1 MVTSDSTATAGD
13 EINDEQTAAPRSR
26 SKISFVY
33 SDLEA
38 AVGLADKLRTNTG
51 SAACTVKQLATWMN
65 MSVAGG
71 TFRSIL
77 GAARTFGLVETQHG
91 GTVSLTKLGQSL
103 IDEAERSNAVA
114 VAFLH
119 VPLHAVLYEKYEG
132 SALPPSP
139 AIERHIESLGVPPKQ
154 KERARLT
161 FTKSAHFSGFID
173 SSNDRFMR
181 PATGPTVPA
190 ASASELP
197 KGGGDGNG
205 GGLNLDPLLVAV
217 LEKIPPVGD
226 QWPKGQRVRWFR
238 TFAMNVSQIYDTG
251 DDVVDLVITVESD
264 NSELQQIR
272 ATE

>member
-1 MVTSDSTATAGD
+1 MDTSESTATVGD
-13 EINDEQTAAPRSR
+13 EVNDEQTAAPRSR

-38 AVGLADKLRTNTG
+38 AVGLADKLRTNAG

-65 MSVAGG
+65 MSASGG

-91 GTVSLTKLGQSL
+91 GAVSLTKLGQSVKV
-103 IDEAERSNAVA
+103 ERPNALA
-114 VAFLH
+114 VAFLN
-119 VPLHAVLYEKYEG
+119 VPLHAALYEKYEG

-139 AIERHIESLGVPPKQ
+139 AIERHIETLGVPPKQ

-161 FTKSAHFSGFID
+161 FTKSAHFAGFID
-173 SSNDRFMR
+173 SSNERFMR

-197 KGGGDGNG
+197 KGGGDGSG
-205 GGLNLDPLLVAV
+205 GGLNLDPLLVV
-217 LEKIPPVGD
+217 LLEKIPAVKEKWPVG
-226 QWPKGQRVRWFR
+226 KRVRWFR
-238 TFAMNVSQIYDTG
+238 TFAMNVSQIYDTE
-251 DDVVDLVITVESD
+251 DEAVDLMITVPD
-264 NSELQQIR
+264 KSELQRIR

>member
-1 MVTSDSTATAGD
+1 MDTSESTATVGD
-13 EINDEQTAAPRSR
+13 EVNGEQTAAPRSR

-38 AVGLADKLRTNTG
+38 AVGLSDKLRTNSG

-65 MSVAGG
+65 MSAAGG

-91 GTVSLTKLGQSL
+91 GTVSLTNLGQSVS
-103 IDEAERSNAVA
+103 DEAERPNAIA
-114 VAFLH
+114 VAFLN
-119 VPLHAVLYEKYEG
+119 VPLHAALYEKYEG
-132 SALPPSP
+132 TALPPSP
-139 AIERHIESLGVPPKQ
+139 AIERHIETLGVPPKQ

-161 FTKSAHFSGFID
+161 FTKSVHFAGFID
-173 SSNDRFMR
+173 SSNERFMR
-181 PATGPTVPA
+181 PAAGPTVPA

-205 GGLNLDPLLVAV
+205 GGLNLDPLLVAL
-217 LEKIPPVGD
+217 LEKIPPVVEG
-226 QWPKGQRVRWFR
+226 WPKGKRVRWFR
-238 TFAMNVSQIYDTG
+238 TFAMNVSQIYDTE
-251 DDVVDLVITVESD
+251 DEAVDFVITVEND
-264 NSELQQIR
+264 KSELQQVG